1 MKRHIKNTSADD
13 LSVLSSLGDAIEERE
28 VTPILMQADL
38 ENLMCAAKSLRDQRY
53 GSVISYSRKVFIPLT
68 QLCRD
73 SCHYCTFAQPP
84 RKNKSAYLLPD
95 EVLKIANAG
104 AKAGCKEALFTLGDK
119 PELRY
124 KAARDELASLG
135 HKTTISYLAECAQLV
150 FEKTGLFPHM
160 NPGLLD
166 RTEIL
171 TLRDASIS
179 QGIMLESISEKL
191 SQKGG
196 PHYGSPDKNPMRR
209 LETIRLAGEENV
221 AFTSGLLI
229 GIGET
234 RRDRIASLFALLELH
249 RKFGHV
255 QEIIIQNFRP
265 KPSTRMANYPPATLE
280 ELLWTIAVARIIF
293 GEEMNIQAP
302 PNLSPGVLA
311 SLVDAG
317 VNDWGGVSPITPD
330 HVNPEAPW
338 PQLDDLS
345 RETEAAGKI
354 LVERLALYPEYVQ
367 DGNRWLSSQFKTPVK
382 QLVNAEGFPR
392 KDEWS
397 PGAGSPPQAFI
408 VPPSRGGQSTW
419 QDHSLE
425 AIIEGALVG
434 DTPNESEI
442 IRLFSARGTDFAAV
456 CTAADTLRRNLV
468 GDEVTFVVNRNINY
482 TNVCYYRCQFC
493 AFSKGKMSEN
503 LRGKPYRLEIEEIQR
518 RALEAWDRGATEV
531 CMQGGIHPEYT
542 GKTYIDICRAIK
554 SAVPDMHVHAFSP
567 LEIFQGAQTA
577 QFSVPDF
584 LKRLIDAGLGSLPG
598 TAAEILDDEI
608 RAVICPDKI
617 KTDQW
622 LEVMG
627 EAHELGIPSTATIMF
642 GHVEKPIHWARHLLR
657 LLNLQKRTGGFTEF
671 VLLPFVHMEAP
682 IFLKGGARQGPTFRE
697 TVLMHAVARLVFHK
711 HIPNIQTSWV
721 KLGPAGVK
729 FCLETGANDVGGTLM
744 SETITRSAGATYGQ
758 EMTPERVMGLIN
770 DLGRIPKQRTTLYK
784 APPNERR
791 KAGLNVAALET
802 EIFTLASRYERGK
815 STKKEPIRPGLEA

>member
-1 MKRHIKNTSADD
+1 
-13 LSVLSSLGDAIEERE
+13 
-28 VTPILMQADL
+28 
-38 ENLMCAAKSLRDQRY
+38 
-53 GSVISYSRKVFIPLT
+53 
-68 QLCRD
+68 
-73 SCHYCTFAQPP
+73 
-84 RKNKSAYLLPD
+84 
-95 EVLKIANAG
+95 
-104 AKAGCKEALFTLGDK
+104 
-119 PELRY
+119 
-124 KAARDELASLG
+124 
-135 HKTTISYLAECAQLV
+135 
-150 FEKTGLFPHM
+150 
-160 NPGLLD
+160 
-166 RTEIL
+166 
-171 TLRDASIS
+171 
-179 QGIMLESISEKL
+179 
-191 SQKGG
+191 
-196 PHYGSPDKNPMRR
+196 
-209 LETIRLAGEENV
+209 
-221 AFTSGLLI
+221 
-229 GIGET
+229 
-234 RRDRIASLFALLELH
+234 
-249 RKFGHV
+249 
-255 QEIIIQNFRP
+255 
-265 KPSTRMANYPPATLE
+265 
-280 ELLWTIAVARIIF
+280 
-293 GEEMNIQAP
+293 
-302 PNLSPGVLA
+302 
-311 SLVDAG
+311 
-317 VNDWGGVSPITPD
+317 
-330 HVNPEAPW
+330 
-338 PQLDDLS
+338 
-345 RETEAAGKI
+345 
-354 LVERLALYPEYVQ
+354 
-367 DGNRWLSSQFKTPVK
+367 
-382 QLVNAEGFPR
+382 
-392 KDEWS
+392 
-397 PGAGSPPQAFI
+397 
-408 VPPSRGGQSTW
+408 
-419 QDHSLE
+419 LE

-531 CMQGGIHPEYT
+531 CMQGGIHPEFT

-577 QFSVPDF
+577 QYSVPDF
-584 LKRLIDAGLGSLPG
+584 LKQLIDAGLGSLPG

-622 LEVMG
+622 LEVMNQ
-627 EAHELGIPSTATIMF
+627 AHELGIPSTATIMF